1 MSFHSVTLDTNK
13 CKGCINCVKRCPTE
27 AIRVKDGKAFILS
40 ERCVD
45 CGECIRICHNH
56 AKKAVYDK
64 LEIIHN
70 YKYKVALPAPSLYPQ
85 FNNLDSAEIIL
96 DGLKEI
102 GFDDVFEVAAAAEIV
117 SEISRGIVKNEDIK
131 RPVISNACPVIVRL
145 VQVRFP
151 KLIPHIHNVLP
162 PVEVAAKI
170 ARSEAVKKTGL
181 SEDEIGVF
189 FISPCP
195 AKVTALHYPKSDKK
209 TVDGVLSA
217 SEVYLA
223 LLPALKKIENPES
236 EHSAGL
242 TGLSWSYTGGESTSL
257 LVPKYLAADGIENCI
272 KILDEIENGKLND
285 IDFVELDACFSG
297 CVGGCLNIE
306 NPYVA
311 ITKVRKIRKFKPVSV
326 THLSTYSDF
335 DVSDFMS
342 DVSLESSNAIK
353 LADDPKTAM
362 EIMLKIDEIEQQL
375 PGIDCA
381 SCGSPSCSC
390 FAQDVA
396 TGKADITDCVFILN
410 KKLMGEKSSDS

>member
-1 MSFHSVTLDTNK
+1 MSFHSVRLDEKK
-13 CKGCINCVKRCPTE
+13 CKGCINCIKRCPTE
-27 AIRVKDGKAFILS
+27 AIRVKDGKAYILS
-40 ERCVD
+40 ERCID
-45 CGECIRICHNH
+45 CGECIRICPNH

-64 LEIIHN
+64 LSIINN

-85 FNNLDSAEIIL
+85 FNNLDSAECVL
-96 DGLKEI
+96 DGLKLI

-117 SEISRGIVKNEDIK
+117 SEISREIVKRDDAKKPI
-131 RPVISNACPVIVRL
+131 ISNACPAIVRL

-151 KLIPHIHNVLP
+151 KLIPNMHTVMA

-170 ARSEAVKKTGL
+170 ARKRAVENTGL
-181 SEDEIGVF
+181 KPEEIGVF

-195 AKVTALHYPKSDKK
+195 AKVTALSHPDLKEKY
-209 TVDGVLSA
+209 VDGILSA
-217 SEVYLA
+217 QEVYLA
-223 LLPALKKIENPES
+223 LLPAMKKVAVPES
-236 EHSAGL
+236 EHAAGL

-272 KILDEIENGKLND
+272 KILDEIENGKLSD

-311 ITKVRKIRKFKPVSV
+311 ITKVRKIRKYKPVSV
-326 THLSTYSDF
+326 TRLQDYPEFDINDF
-335 DVSDFMS
+335 VNEEM
-342 DVSLESSNAIK
+342 LESSNAIK

-362 EIMLKIDEIEQQL
+362 EIMLKIDEIEEQL

-381 SCGSPSCSC
+381 SCGSPSCAC
-390 FAQDVA
+390 FAQDVVM
-396 TGKADITDCVFILN
+396 GNSELHDCVFVM
-410 KKLMGEKSSDS
+410 KKELLGEK

>member
-1 MSFHSVTLDTNK
+1 MSFHSVRLDEKK
-13 CKGCINCVKRCPTE
+13 CKGCINCIKRCPTE

-40 ERCVD
+40 DRCID
-45 CGECIRICHNH
+45 CGECIRICPNH

-64 LEIIHN
+64 LSVIHN

-85 FNNLDSAEIIL
+85 FNNLDSAECVL
-96 DGLKEI
+96 DALRLI

-117 SEISRGIVKNEDIK
+117 SEISRELIK
-131 RPVISNACPVIVRL
+131 RDDTKKPIISNACPAIVRL

-151 KLIPHIHNVLP
+151 KLIPNMHTVMA

-170 ARSEAVKKTGL
+170 ARKRAADKTGL
-181 SEDEIGVF
+181 KPEEIGVF

-195 AKVTALHYPKSDKK
+195 AKVTALSHPDLKERY
-209 TVDGVLSA
+209 VDGILSA
-217 SEVYLA
+217 QEVYLA
-223 LLPALKKIENPES
+223 LLPAMKKIEVPES
-236 EHSAGL
+236 EHAAGL
-242 TGLSWSYTGGESTSL
+242 TGLSWSYTGGESTAL
-257 LVPKYLAADGIENCI
+257 LVPRYLAADGIENCI

-306 NPYVA
+306 NPYTA
-311 ITKVRKIRKFKPVSV
+311 ITKVRKIRKYKPVSV
-326 THLSTYSDF
+326 SHLDDFSEFKLSDF
-335 DVSDFMS
+335 VIDEP
-342 DVSLESSNAIK
+342 LESSNAIK

-362 EIMLKIDEIEQQL
+362 EIMLKIDEIEEQL

-381 SCGSPSCSC
+381 SCGSPSCAC

-396 TGKADITDCVFILN
+396 MGNSELNDCVFIM
-410 KKLMGEKSSDS
+410 KKELLGEK

>member
-1 MSFHSVTLDTNK
+1 MSFHSVRLDETK

-27 AIRVKDGKAFILS
+27 AIRIKNGKAFILS
-40 ERCVD
+40 ERCID
-45 CGECIRICHNH
+45 CGECIRICPNR

-64 LEIIHN
+64 LSVINN

-85 FNNLDSAEIIL
+85 FNNIDSAECVL
-96 DGLKEI
+96 DALKLI
-102 GFDDVFEVAAAAEIV
+102 GFDDVYEVAAAAEIV
-117 SEISRGIVKNEDIK
+117 SEISRELIKKENVKKPI
-131 RPVISNACPVIVRL
+131 ISNACPAIVRL

-151 KLIPHIHNVLP
+151 KLIPHMHNVLP

-170 ARSEAVKKTGL
+170 ARKRAVDATGL
-181 SEDEIGVF
+181 SPDDIGVF

-195 AKVTALHYPKSDKK
+195 AKVTALNHPNRSEK
-209 TVDGVLSA
+209 TVDGILSA
-217 SEVYLA
+217 QEIYLA
-223 LLPALKKIENPES
+223 LLPAMKKVDVPES
-236 EHSAGL
+236 EHAAGL
-242 TGLSWSYTGGESTSL
+242 TGISWSYTGGESTAL

-311 ITKVRKIRKFKPVSV
+311 ITKVRKIRKYKPVSV
-326 THLSTYSDF
+326 TH
-335 DVSDFMS
+335 MS
-342 DVSLESSNAIK
+342 DNPDFSTEDFINDIPLESMNVIK
-353 LADDPKTAM
+353 LADDPKKAM
-362 EIMLKIDEIEQQL
+362 EIMLKIDEIEEKL

-381 SCGSPSCSC
+381 SCGSPSCAC

-396 TGKADITDCVFILN
+396 MGNADITDCVFVM
-410 KKLMGEKSSDS
+410 KKELLGE

>member
-1 MSFHSVTLDTNK
+1 MSFHSVRLDEKK
-13 CKGCINCVKRCPTE
+13 CKGCINCIKRCPTE

-40 ERCVD
+40 DRCID
-45 CGECIRICHNH
+45 CGECIRICPNH

-64 LEIIHN
+64 LSVIHN

-85 FNNLDSAEIIL
+85 FNNLDSAECVL
-96 DGLKEI
+96 DALRLI

-117 SEISRGIVKNEDIK
+117 SEISRELIK
-131 RPVISNACPVIVRL
+131 RDDTKKPIISNACPAIVRL

-151 KLIPHIHNVLP
+151 KLIPNMHTVMA

-170 ARSEAVKKTGL
+170 ARKRAADKTGL
-181 SEDEIGVF
+181 KPEEIGVF

-195 AKVTALHYPKSDKK
+195 AKVTALSHPDLKERY
-209 TVDGVLSA
+209 VDGILSA
-217 SEVYLA
+217 QEVYLA
-223 LLPALKKIENPES
+223 LLPAMKKIEVPES
-236 EHSAGL
+236 EHAAGL
-242 TGLSWSYTGGESTSL
+242 TGLSWSYTGGESTAL
-257 LVPKYLAADGIENCI
+257 LVPRYLAADGIENCI

-306 NPYVA
+306 NPYIA
-311 ITKVRKIRKFKPVSV
+311 ITKVRKIRKYKPVSV
-326 THLSTYSDF
+326 SHLDDFSEFKLSDF
-335 DVSDFMS
+335 VIDEP
-342 DVSLESSNAIK
+342 LESSNAIK

-362 EIMLKIDEIEQQL
+362 EIMLKIDEIEEQL

-381 SCGSPSCSC
+381 SCGSPSCAC

-396 TGKADITDCVFILN
+396 MGNSELNDCVFIM
-410 KKLMGEKSSDS
+410 KKELLGEK